1 MMESLGAPCAFG
13 HYGDTDGEDGA
24 PQAAPFIY
32 WSYER
37 RSDFHADG
45 INYAHV
51 AALTIELCTAP
62 QPDFPLQAAIE
73 AALTAAGLT
82 YDQPEQDYD
91 DGQRVTI
98 TTYNTEVLLTDG

>member
-1 MMESLGAPCAFG
+1 MIEGFGVPCAFG
-13 HYGDTDGEDGA
+13 HYDDEDGEDGR

-32 WSYER
+32 WSYES

-51 AALTIELCTAP
+51 AVLTIELCTAP

-73 AALTAAGLT
+73 AALTAAELT
-82 YDQPEQDYD
+82 YDQPDQEYD
-91 DGQRVTI
+91 DGQQVTI